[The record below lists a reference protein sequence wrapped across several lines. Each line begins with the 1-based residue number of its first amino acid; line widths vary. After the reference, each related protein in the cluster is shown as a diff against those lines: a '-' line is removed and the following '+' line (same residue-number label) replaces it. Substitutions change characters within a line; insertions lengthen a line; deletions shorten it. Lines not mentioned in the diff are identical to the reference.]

1 MECNTC
7 KQLYVG
13 YTTTTLP
20 KRCSNHESHI
30 KRGIRSC
37 KLVNHFLDIDHGLDF
52 NTPASFNSSLSA
64 CLSMIKVK
72 LIK

>member
-37 KLVNHFLDIDHGLDF
+37 KFLDIDHGLDF